1 MPNKVTYAT
10 VSDLRDVYPNIDKY
24 DGKQQIY
31 AWKELFSHGGFK
43 LYEGDNSGLVN
54 VLFKDGEDLTPYQ
67 RVESYA
73 DSTTNT
79 NEAVDIVETAIDVV
93 DASVFGYGD
102 IIKIDSEK
110 MLITNISSNTITVE
124 RGFLGTSTAT
134 HDTATDIYL
143 GVEWSEENQWLYN
156 SGCDAVLFYSANSNN
171 PNDSLMESGE
181 DWATHKT
188 DLLYKASRYFDSY
201 VDASLPAQMSKNDEG
216 EYPYLVIRTTAQ
228 ICAYFLISAHDPE
241 NEDALRIKEE
251 YEEILDKL
259 VSGQIKLDFE
269 KSADSSKGII
279 RELSASGTLR
289 PVDLRGSYRGGV
301 YDKIRIEIETAG
313 VIGTAKYSVWT
324 AGNDKLGINKGNL
337 TIDNEVITGEYQS
350 LSGGLQV
357 RFGASTPTGTNG
369 ATDNLMTA
377 SATLHDVWEVEV
389 WGVGEEVDDAR
400 GIKSA
405 QLTRS

>member
-1 MPNKVTYAT
+1 MATNKPTYAT
-10 VSDLRDVYPNIDKY
+10 ESDLRDIYPNIDKY
-24 DGKQQIY
+24 DAKKPVYGWETTGVSNFYKSY
-31 AWKELFSHGGFK
+31 
-43 LYEGDNSGLVN
+43 NTGLIN
-54 VLFKDGEDLTPYQ
+54 VLFFDGIEGT
-67 RVESYA
+67 
-73 DSTTNT
+73 
-79 NEAVDIVETAIDVV
+79 AVTDDPNANYE
-93 DASVFGYGD
+93 FRY
-102 IIKIDSEK
+102 SE
-110 MLITNISSNTITVE
+110 
-124 RGFLGTSTAT
+124 G
-134 HDTATDIYL
+134 
-143 GVEWSEENQWLYN
+143 
-156 SGCDAVLFYSANSNN
+156 
-171 PNDSLMESGE
+171 NDSVEVYIDTGSPADMLMEAGE

-259 VSGQIKLDFE
+259 VNGQIKLDFE

-279 RELSASGTLR
+279 RELSASGTLK

-313 VIGTAKYSVWT
+313 VIGTAKYSVW
-324 AGNDKLGINKGNL
+324 AVGNDKLGINKGSQVV
-337 TIDNEVITGEYQS
+337 TDEIITGEYQS

-369 ATDNLMTA
+369 NTENLMTA

-389 WGVGEEVDDAR
+389 WGVGEEIDDAR

>member
-1 MPNKVTYAT
+1 MATNKPTYAT
-10 VSDLRDVYPNIDKY
+10 ESDLRDIYPNIDKY
-24 DGKQQIY
+24 DAKKPVYGWVTTGVSNFYKSY
-31 AWKELFSHGGFK
+31 
-43 LYEGDNSGLVN
+43 NTGLIN
-54 VLFKDGEDLTPYQ
+54 VLFFDGIEGT
-67 RVESYA
+67 
-73 DSTTNT
+73 
-79 NEAVDIVETAIDVV
+79 AVSDDPNANYE
-93 DASVFGYGD
+93 FRY
-102 IIKIDSEK
+102 SE
-110 MLITNISSNTITVE
+110 
-124 RGFLGTSTAT
+124 G
-134 HDTATDIYL
+134 
-143 GVEWSEENQWLYN
+143 
-156 SGCDAVLFYSANSNN
+156 
-171 PNDSLMESGE
+171 NDSVEVYIDTGSPADMLMEAGE

-259 VSGQIKLDFE
+259 INGQIKLDFE

-279 RELSASGTLR
+279 RELSASGTLK

-301 YDKIRIEIETAG
+301 YDKIRIEIDLAG
-313 VIGTAKYSVWT
+313 VIGTAKYSVWVK
-324 AGNDKLGINKGNL
+324 GNDKLGINKGSQVV
-337 TIDNEVITGEYQS
+337 TDEIITGEYQS

-357 RFGASTPTGTNG
+357 RFGASKPTGTNG
-369 ATDNLMTA
+369 NTDNLMTA

-389 WGVGEEVDDAR
+389 WGVGEELDDAR

-405 QLTRS
+405 NLTRS

>member
-1 MPNKVTYAT
+1 MATNKPTYAT
-10 VSDLRDVYPNIDKY
+10 ESDLRDIYPNIDKY
-24 DGKQQIY
+24 DAKKPVYGWVTTGVSNFYKSY
-31 AWKELFSHGGFK
+31 
-43 LYEGDNSGLVN
+43 NTGLIN
-54 VLFKDGEDLTPYQ
+54 VLFFDGIEGT
-67 RVESYA
+67 
-73 DSTTNT
+73 
-79 NEAVDIVETAIDVV
+79 AVTDDPNANYE
-93 DASVFGYGD
+93 FRY
-102 IIKIDSEK
+102 SE
-110 MLITNISSNTITVE
+110 
-124 RGFLGTSTAT
+124 G
-134 HDTATDIYL
+134 
-143 GVEWSEENQWLYN
+143 
-156 SGCDAVLFYSANSNN
+156 
-171 PNDSLMESGE
+171 NDSVEVYIDTGSPADMLMEAGE

-259 VSGQIKLDFE
+259 INGQIKLDFE

-279 RELSASGTLR
+279 RELSASGTLK

-301 YDKIRIEIETAG
+301 YDKIRIEIDLAG
-313 VIGTAKYSVWT
+313 VIGTAKYSVWVK
-324 AGNDKLGINKGNL
+324 GNDKLGINKGSQVV
-337 TIDNEVITGEYQS
+337 TDEIITGEYQS

-369 ATDNLMTA
+369 NTENLMTA

-389 WGVGEEVDDAR
+389 WGVGEELDDAR

-405 QLTRS
+405 NLTRS

>member
-1 MPNKVTYAT
+1 MATNKPTYAT
-10 VSDLRDVYPNIDKY
+10 ESDLRDIYPNIDKY
-24 DGKQQIY
+24 DAKKPVYGWENPSTHFYKSY
-31 AWKELFSHGGFK
+31 
-43 LYEGDNSGLVN
+43 NTGLIN
-54 VLFKDGEDLTPYQ
+54 VLFFDGIEGT
-67 RVESYA
+67 
-73 DSTTNT
+73 
-79 NEAVDIVETAIDVV
+79 AVSDDP
-93 DASVFGYGD
+93 DANYEF
-102 IIKIDSEK
+102 
-110 MLITNISSNTITVE
+110 
-124 RGFLGTSTAT
+124 R
-134 HDTATDIYL
+134 
-143 GVEWSEENQWLYN
+143 
-156 SGCDAVLFYSANSNN
+156 YSQG
-171 PNDSLMESGE
+171 NDSVEVYIDTGSPADMLMEAGE

-259 VSGQIKLDFE
+259 INGQIKLDFE

-279 RELSASGTLR
+279 RELSASGTLK

-324 AGNDKLGINKGNL
+324 VGNDKLGINKGNL
-337 TIDNEVITGEYQS
+337 AVDSEVITGEYQS

-369 ATDNLMTA
+369 ATTDLMTA

-389 WGVGEEVDDAR
+389 WGVGEEIDDAR

-405 QLTRS
+405 NLTRS

>member
-1 MPNKVTYAT
+1 MATNKPTYAT
-10 VSDLRDVYPNIDKY
+10 ESDLRDIYPNIDKY
-24 DGKQQIY
+24 DAKKPVYGWVTTGVSNFYKSY
-31 AWKELFSHGGFK
+31 
-43 LYEGDNSGLVN
+43 NTGLIN
-54 VLFKDGEDLTPYQ
+54 VLFFDGIEGT
-67 RVESYA
+67 
-73 DSTTNT
+73 
-79 NEAVDIVETAIDVV
+79 AVSDDPNANYE
-93 DASVFGYGD
+93 FRY
-102 IIKIDSEK
+102 SE
-110 MLITNISSNTITVE
+110 
-124 RGFLGTSTAT
+124 G
-134 HDTATDIYL
+134 
-143 GVEWSEENQWLYN
+143 
-156 SGCDAVLFYSANSNN
+156 
-171 PNDSLMESGE
+171 NDSVEVYIDTGSPADMLMEAGE

-259 VSGQIKLDFE
+259 INGQIKLDFE

-279 RELSASGTLR
+279 RELSASGTLK

-301 YDKIRIEIETAG
+301 YDKIRIEIDLAG
-313 VIGTAKYSVWT
+313 VIGTAKYSVWVK
-324 AGNDKLGINKGNL
+324 GNDKLGINKGSQVV
-337 TIDNEVITGEYQS
+337 TDEIITGEYQS

-369 ATDNLMTA
+369 NTDNLMTA

-389 WGVGEEVDDAR
+389 WGVGEELDDAR

-405 QLTRS
+405 NLTRS

>member
-1 MPNKVTYAT
+1 MATNKPTYAT

-24 DGKQQIY
+24 DAKKSVYG
-31 AWKELFSHGGFK
+31 WETTGTTN
-43 LYEGDNSGLVN
+43 LYLARNSGLVN
-54 VLFKDGEDLTPYQ
+54 QLFADGEDLGD
-67 RVESYA
+67 A
-73 DSTTNT
+73 
-79 NEAVDIVETAIDVV
+79 EA
-93 DASVFGYGD
+93 
-102 IIKIDSEK
+102 
-110 MLITNISSNTITVE
+110 
-124 RGFLGTSTAT
+124 
-134 HDTATDIYL
+134 
-143 GVEWSEENQWLYN
+143 N
-156 SGCDAVLFYSANSNN
+156 SGVVNANGEWYYESTLDTVYYFNSASS
-171 PNDSLMESGE
+171 PADMLMEAGE

-188 DLLYKASRYFDSY
+188 NLLYKASRYFDSY

-259 VSGQIKLDFE
+259 VNGQIKLDFE

-279 RELSASGTLR
+279 RELSASGTLK
-289 PVDLRGSYRGGV
+289 PVDLRGSYRSGV

-313 VIGTAKYSVWT
+313 VIGTAKYSVW
-324 AGNDKLGINKGNL
+324 AVGNDKLGINKGSQVV
-337 TIDNEVITGEYQS
+337 TDEIITGEYQS

-389 WGVGEEVDDAR
+389 WGVGEELDDAR

-405 QLTRS
+405 NLTRS

>member
-1 MPNKVTYAT
+1 MATNKPTYAT
-10 VSDLRDVYPNIDKY
+10 ESDLRDIYPNIDKY
-24 DGKQQIY
+24 DAKKPVYGWVTTGVSNFYKSY
-31 AWKELFSHGGFK
+31 
-43 LYEGDNSGLVN
+43 NTGLIN
-54 VLFKDGEDLTPYQ
+54 VLFFDGIEGT
-67 RVESYA
+67 
-73 DSTTNT
+73 
-79 NEAVDIVETAIDVV
+79 AVTDDPNANYE
-93 DASVFGYGD
+93 FRY
-102 IIKIDSEK
+102 SE
-110 MLITNISSNTITVE
+110 
-124 RGFLGTSTAT
+124 G
-134 HDTATDIYL
+134 
-143 GVEWSEENQWLYN
+143 
-156 SGCDAVLFYSANSNN
+156 
-171 PNDSLMESGE
+171 NDSVEVYIDTGSPADMLMEAGE

-259 VSGQIKLDFE
+259 INGQIKLDFE

-279 RELSASGTLR
+279 RELSASGTLK

-301 YDKIRIEIETAG
+301 YDKIRIEIDLAG
-313 VIGTAKYSVWT
+313 VIGTAKYSVWVK
-324 AGNDKLGINKGNL
+324 GNDKLGINKGSQVV
-337 TIDNEVITGEYQS
+337 TDEIITGEYQS

-369 ATDNLMTA
+369 NTENLMTA

-389 WGVGEEVDDAR
+389 WGVGEEIDDAR

-405 QLTRS
+405 NLTRS

>member
-10 VSDLRDVYPNIDKY
+10 ESDLRDIYPNIDKY
-24 DGKQQIY
+24 DAKKPVYGWVTTGVSNFYKSY
-31 AWKELFSHGGFK
+31 
-43 LYEGDNSGLVN
+43 NTGLIN
-54 VLFKDGEDLTPYQ
+54 VLFFDGIEGT
-67 RVESYA
+67 
-73 DSTTNT
+73 
-79 NEAVDIVETAIDVV
+79 AVSDDPNANYE
-93 DASVFGYGD
+93 FRY
-102 IIKIDSEK
+102 SE
-110 MLITNISSNTITVE
+110 
-124 RGFLGTSTAT
+124 G
-134 HDTATDIYL
+134 
-143 GVEWSEENQWLYN
+143 
-156 SGCDAVLFYSANSNN
+156 
-171 PNDSLMESGE
+171 NDSVEVYIDTGSPADMLMESGE

-251 YEEILDKL
+251 YEEVLDKL
-259 VSGQIKLDFE
+259 VNGQIKLDFE

-324 AGNDKLGINKGNL
+324 VGNDKLGINKGNL
-337 TIDNEVITGEYQS
+337 AVDSEVITGEYQS

-369 ATDNLMTA
+369 NTDNLMTA

-389 WGVGEEVDDAR
+389 WGVGEEIDDAR

-405 QLTRS
+405 NLTRS

>member
-1 MPNKVTYAT
+1 MATDFKYASQ
-10 VSDLRDVYPNIDKY
+10 SDLEMYYPSYSQY
-24 DGKQQIY
+24 DAKRQVFGWVTTGTSNFYKAY
-31 AWKELFSHGGFK
+31 
-43 LYEGDNSGLVN
+43 NTGLIN
-54 VLFKDGEDLTPYQ
+54 VLFFDGIE
-67 RVESYA
+67 
-73 DSTTNT
+73 
-79 NEAVDIVETAIDVV
+79 
-93 DASVFGYGD
+93 
-102 IIKIDSEK
+102 
-110 MLITNISSNTITVE
+110 
-124 RGFLGTSTAT
+124 GTSVGDDPNAN
-134 HDTATDIYL
+134 Y
-143 GVEWSEENQWLYN
+143 EFRYSE
-156 SGCDAVLFYSANSNN
+156 G
-171 PNDSLMESGE
+171 NDSVEVYIDTGSPADMLMESGE

-259 VSGQIKLDFE
+259 VNGQIKLDFE

-324 AGNDKLGINKGNL
+324 VGNDKLGINKGNL
-337 TIDNEVITGEYQS
+337 AVDSEVITGEYQS

-357 RFGASTPTGTNG
+357 RFCASTPTGTNG
-369 ATDNLMTA
+369 NTENLMTA

-389 WGVGEEVDDAR
+389 WGVGEEIDDAR

>member
-10 VSDLRDVYPNIDKY
+10 ESDLRDIYPNIDKY
-24 DGKQQIY
+24 DAKKPVYGWVTTGTSNFYKAY
-31 AWKELFSHGGFK
+31 
-43 LYEGDNSGLVN
+43 NTGLIN
-54 VLFKDGEDLTPYQ
+54 VLFFDGIEGT
-67 RVESYA
+67 
-73 DSTTNT
+73 
-79 NEAVDIVETAIDVV
+79 AVSDDPNANYE
-93 DASVFGYGD
+93 FRY
-102 IIKIDSEK
+102 SE
-110 MLITNISSNTITVE
+110 
-124 RGFLGTSTAT
+124 G
-134 HDTATDIYL
+134 
-143 GVEWSEENQWLYN
+143 
-156 SGCDAVLFYSANSNN
+156 
-171 PNDSLMESGE
+171 NDSVEVYIDTGSPADMLMESGE

-259 VSGQIKLDFE
+259 VNGQIKLDFE

-324 AGNDKLGINKGNL
+324 VGNDKLGINKGNL
-337 TIDNEVITGEYQS
+337 AVDNEVITGEYQS

-377 SATLHDVWEVEV
+377 SAVEHDVWEVEV

>member
-1 MPNKVTYAT
+1 MATNKPTYAT
-10 VSDLRDVYPNIDKY
+10 ESDLRDIYPNIDKY
-24 DGKQQIY
+24 DAKKPVYGWVTTGVSNFYKSY
-31 AWKELFSHGGFK
+31 
-43 LYEGDNSGLVN
+43 NTGLIN
-54 VLFKDGEDLTPYQ
+54 VLFFDGIEGT
-67 RVESYA
+67 
-73 DSTTNT
+73 
-79 NEAVDIVETAIDVV
+79 AVTDDPNANYE
-93 DASVFGYGD
+93 FRY
-102 IIKIDSEK
+102 SE
-110 MLITNISSNTITVE
+110 
-124 RGFLGTSTAT
+124 G
-134 HDTATDIYL
+134 
-143 GVEWSEENQWLYN
+143 
-156 SGCDAVLFYSANSNN
+156 
-171 PNDSLMESGE
+171 NDSVEVYIDTGSPADMLMEAGE

-259 VSGQIKLDFE
+259 INGQIKLDFE

-279 RELSASGTLR
+279 RELSASGTLK

-313 VIGTAKYSVWT
+313 VIGTAKYSVWVK
-324 AGNDKLGINKGNL
+324 GNDKLGINKGSQVV
-337 TIDNEVITGEYQS
+337 TDEIITGEYQS

-369 ATDNLMTA
+369 NTENLMTA

-389 WGVGEEVDDAR
+389 WGVGEELDDAR

-405 QLTRS
+405 NLTRS

>member
-1 MPNKVTYAT
+1 MATNKPTYAT
-10 VSDLRDVYPNIDKY
+10 ESDLRDIYPNIDKY
-24 DGKQQIY
+24 DAKKPVYGWVTTGVSNFYKSY
-31 AWKELFSHGGFK
+31 
-43 LYEGDNSGLVN
+43 NTGLIN
-54 VLFKDGEDLTPYQ
+54 VLFFDGIEGT
-67 RVESYA
+67 
-73 DSTTNT
+73 
-79 NEAVDIVETAIDVV
+79 AVTDDPNANYE
-93 DASVFGYGD
+93 FRY
-102 IIKIDSEK
+102 SE
-110 MLITNISSNTITVE
+110 
-124 RGFLGTSTAT
+124 G
-134 HDTATDIYL
+134 
-143 GVEWSEENQWLYN
+143 
-156 SGCDAVLFYSANSNN
+156 
-171 PNDSLMESGE
+171 NDSVEVYIDTGSPADMLMEAGE

-259 VSGQIKLDFE
+259 VNGQIKLDFE

-279 RELSASGTLR
+279 RELSASGTLK

-313 VIGTAKYSVWT
+313 VIGTAKYSVW
-324 AGNDKLGINKGNL
+324 AVGNDKLGINKGSQVV
-337 TIDNEVITGEYQS
+337 TDEIITGEYQS

-369 ATDNLMTA
+369 NTDNLMTA

-389 WGVGEEVDDAR
+389 WGVGEEIDDAR

-405 QLTRS
+405 NLTRS